1 MHSSN
6 RPHRTPHTNRRVL
19 AATVTSAAMVVVLG
33 ACSSGGDE
41 SSSTGSRGDITIWY
55 SNNENE
61 VIWGKQM
68 VDAWNADNPDEQVKA
83 QEIPAG
89 KSSEEVIGAAIT
101 AGNAPCLV
109 FNTAPVAV
117 PQFQKQGGLVDLSSF
132 EDGDAYIQ
140 ERTGDLAEQYQSED
154 GKFYQMPWKSN
165 PVMLFYN
172 KDLFAAAGLDPENP
186 ALATHEEFTAT
197 ARTLVSSNAAEYAI
211 YPSPTSQ
218 FFQSWFDFYPTYAA
232 ETGGTLLIEDDAAT
246 FNSDE
251 GVAVGEFWKTLY
263 DEGLAGKEQ
272 YQGDSFADGK
282 AAMSSAGPWAV
293 SVYKDAVNWG
303 AVPFPTT
310 SGTAAEDTYTFSD
323 AKNVG
328 LFSACKNQA
337 TAWDVLKFATSQEQ
351 DGQLLELTG
360 QMPLRQDLTSAFP
373 EYFAANP
380 AYEQFGDQASRTV
393 EVPQVAN
400 SVAAWQAFRDAW
412 TKSVISGEGDV
423 ADAFD
428 AAADKINDL
437 IAQP

>member
-1 MHSSN
+1 MHRSI
-6 RPHRTPHTNRRVL
+6 RPPRTPRRTRRLL
-19 AATVTSAAMVVVLG
+19 AAAGTSAAMIVALG
-33 ACSSGGDE
+33 ACSSGGNA
-41 SSSTGSRGDITIWY
+41 GSADARGDITIWY

-61 VIWGKQM
+61 IAWGQQM

-140 ERTGDLAEQYQSED
+140 ERTGDLADQYQSDD
-154 GKFYQMPWKSN
+154 GSFYQMPWKSN

-172 KDLFAAAGLDPENP
+172 KDLFTAAGLDPENP
-186 ALATHEEFTAT
+186 ALSTYEEFTDT
-197 ARTLVSSNAAEYAI
+197 ARTLVSSGAAPYAI

-232 ETGGTLLIEDDAAT
+232 ETGGSLLIEDGEAT

-263 DEGLAGKEQ
+263 AEGLAGKEQ
-272 YQGDSFADGK
+272 YQGDSFADGQ

-293 SVYKDAVNWG
+293 SVYKDTVNWG
-303 AVPFPTT
+303 AVPFPTST
-310 SGTAAEDTYTFSD
+310 GSNPDEAYTFSD

-328 LFSACKNQA
+328 LFSACENQA
-337 TAWDVLKFATSQEQ
+337 TAWDVLKFATGEEQ

-360 QMPLRQDLTSAFP
+360 QMPLREDLTEAYP
-373 EYFAANP
+373 DYFEANP

-393 EVPQVAN
+393 EVPQVSN
-400 SVAAWQAFRDAW
+400 SVAAWQAFRDSW
-412 TKSVISGEGDV
+412 TKNVITGEGDV
-423 ADAFD
+423 ADSFD
-428 AAADKINDL
+428 AAADKVNEL
-437 IAQP
+437 IAEP

>member
-1 MHSSN
+1 MPNIPHSTRS
-6 RPHRTPHTNRRVL
+6 TRRL
-19 AATVTSAAMVVVLG
+19 IMAAATSAAMVAALG
-33 ACSSGGDE
+33 ACSSGGSAGGSD
-41 SSSTGSRGDITIWY
+41 SRGDITIWY

-61 VIWGKQM
+61 SAWGTQM
-68 VDAWNADNPDEQVKA
+68 VDAWNADHPDEQVKA

-140 ERTGDLAEQYQSED
+140 ERTGDLAAQYQSDD

-186 ALATHEEFTAT
+186 QLSTYDEFTAT
-197 ARTLVSSNAAEYAI
+197 ARTLVSSGAAPYAI

-218 FFQSWFDFYPTYAA
+218 FFQSWFDFYPAYAA
-232 ETGGTLLIEDDAAT
+232 ETGGSLLIEDGEST
-246 FNSDE
+246 FNSTE

-263 DEGLAGKEQ
+263 SEGLAGKEQ
-272 YQGDSFADGK
+272 YQGDSFADGQ

-293 SVYKDAVNWG
+293 SVYKDTVNWG
-303 AVPFPTT
+303 AVPFPTST
-310 SGTAAEDTYTFSD
+310 GIAPEDSYTFSD

-328 LFSACKNQA
+328 LFSACENQA
-337 TAWDVLKFATSQEQ
+337 TAWDVLKFATSEEQ

-360 QMPLRQDLTSAFP
+360 QMPLREDLTSAYP
-373 EYFAANP
+373 DYFAANP

-400 SVAAWQAFRDAW
+400 SVAAWQAFRDSW
-412 TKSVISGEGDV
+412 TKAVISGEGDV

-428 AAADKINDL
+428 AAAEKINGL
-437 IAQP
+437 ISEP